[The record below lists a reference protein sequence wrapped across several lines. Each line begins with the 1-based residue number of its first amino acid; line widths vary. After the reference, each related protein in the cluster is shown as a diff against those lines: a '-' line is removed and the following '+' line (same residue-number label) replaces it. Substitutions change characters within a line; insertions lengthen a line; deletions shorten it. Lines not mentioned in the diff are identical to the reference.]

1 MLPHHRKRI
10 LNATLIALASLTFG
24 ETCLAQNV
32 AISGGVGHYV
42 TSNSGANRFVGID
55 VNTFLGANTFYNAGY
70 TGTTVRVANIEGGH
84 VWNGHETLSHVTT
97 FINGPTNVGALAGN
111 TAATDRHA
119 TWVGQTIA
127 GRVTAG
133 GGEYQRGIA
142 YGATLWSGSLATSFG
157 STAGSYNG
165 SFNFTTADFF
175 QPYVTATKTGVGGN
189 TADVVNSSWGFGGD
203 STGRSFQYQTLDAL
217 ARDTGK
223 VFVFSAGNSGPA
235 TNTVGGPATSYNV
248 ISVAALGSDT
258 DAQPFNTVSSFS
270 SRGRQNV
277 FIPTVS
283 AISPTGTTIV
293 GGRIRIDIAAPGQ
306 NLTLAYYGGATGG
319 NTGNTADGGSNFY
332 SSNVAGTSFSAPTV
346 AGGATLLVDVAR
358 QLSLANGTDGR
369 VVKAVLMNSADK
381 TSGWT
386 NNQTLSNGVIRTTQ
400 AVDETVGTGRM
411 NLAAAYQYYGNATST
426 RGNTTV
432 SPTNAVSVMDRGYDL
447 ATAIQ
452 GANLPASTND
462 YKLASIA
469 SGTGSSLTVTLTW
482 LADRGVDSFANPS
495 AISDNKLANLDLE
508 IWSLVNG
515 VFTTKVAESTSLY
528 NNSEHLY
535 LNNLS
540 NGQFGLRVV
549 YVGDVWDFT
558 NSSTELYALAW
569 NFTPVPE
576 PGSILAIGA
585 TVLLIVRRV
594 RRKLSA

>member
-1 MLPHHRKRI
+1 MLPHHCKRTLTAI
-10 LNATLIALASLTFG
+10 LIALASLTFG

-42 TSNSGANRFVGID
+42 TSNSGANPFVGIN

-97 FINGPTNVGALAGN
+97 FINGPTNVGALQGN

-119 TWVGQTIA
+119 TWVGHTIA

-165 SFNFTTADFF
+165 SFNFTNADFF
-175 QPYVTATKTGVGGN
+175 QPYVTATKTGVSGN
-189 TADVVNSSWGFGGD
+189 TADVVNSSWGFQGD
-203 STGRSFQYQTLDAL
+203 SAGRSFYSQTMDAL

-223 VFVFSAGNSGPA
+223 VFVFSAGNSGPT

-248 ISVAALGSDT
+248 ISVAALGSDL

-283 AISPTGTTIV
+283 ATSTTGTTIV

-319 NTGNTADGGSNFY
+319 NTGNTADGASDFY
-332 SSNVAGTSFSAPTV
+332 STNVAGTSFSAPTV
-346 AGGATLLVDVAR
+346 AGGASLMVDVAR

-386 NNQTLSNGVIRTTQ
+386 NNQTLSSGVIRTTQ
-400 AVDETVGTGRM
+400 AVDQNVGTGRM

-432 SPTNAVSVMDRGYDL
+432 SPTNAVTVMNRGYDL

-452 GANLPASTND
+452 GASLPTSTND
-462 YKLASIA
+462 YTLTSIA
-469 SGTGSSLTVTLTW
+469 SGIGSSLTVTLTW
-482 LADRGVDSFANPS
+482 LADRGVNSFANPTVV
-495 AISDNKLANLDLE
+495 SDNKLANLDLE

-528 NNSEHLY
+528 NNSEHLH

-569 NFTPVPE
+569 NYTPVPE

-594 RRKLSA
+594 RRKTSA